1 MKMQRQLKHEDPAAY
16 QPLAIAIKQS
26 KCLSPHVSG
35 LEVYNAFRFA
45 FGYEPERNKEG
56 RCIYTQTQLE
66 IVAETCSI
74 EKIYLSELEQWR
86 KLLPLAGCQ
95 SRRAAMHKLSKI
107 GSDGWLLRCSYKRG
121 KLWLCKEDAEQLC
134 CVKRGGYGSVPIRW
148 SLPTVLGPVA
158 S

>member
-1 MKMQRQLKHEDPAAY
+1 MQRRLKYEDPAAY
-16 QPLAIAIKQS
+16 QPLVIAIKQS
-26 KCLSPHVSG
+26 KCLPPHVSG

-45 FGYEPERNKEG
+45 FGYEPERNEEG
-56 RCIYTQTQLE
+56 RCLYTQRQLE
-66 IVAETCSI
+66 IVAAACSI
-74 EKIYLSELEQWR
+74 EAVYLSELEQWR
-86 KLLPLAGCQ
+86 KLVPLAGCQ
-95 SRRAAMHKLSKI
+95 SRGAAMHKLSKI

-134 CVKRGGYGSVPIRW
+134 YVNRTGHGSVPIRW